1 MKVYHYPKCT
11 TCKRALKWIDE
22 KGVEVEKK
30 HIVEETPSKEEL
42 REIYKKSG
50 LELKKFF
57 NTSGIKYKE
66 MGLKDK
72 LKDMSEEE
80 QLDLLASNGMLIKR
94 PILIGDDFVL
104 VGAKEEEWMKKL
116 GKQCKKI
123 KNKKVLIK
131 IKEIKWE
138 VAKWQKLYLP

>member
-11 TCKRALKWIDE
+11 TCKRALKWIEE

-80 QLDLLASNGMLIKR
+80 QLELLASNGMLIKR

-104 VGAKEEEWMKKL
+104 VGAKEAEWMGKL
-116 GKQCKKI
+116 GK
-123 KNKKVLIK
+123 
-131 IKEIKWE
+131 
-138 VAKWQKLYLP
+138 

>member
-1 MKVYHYPKCT
+1 MKIYYYPKCT

-80 QLDLLASNGMLIKR
+80 QLELLASNGMLIKR

-104 VGAKEEEWMKKL
+104 VGAKELEWMEKL
-116 GKQCKKI
+116 K
-123 KNKKVLIK
+123 
-131 IKEIKWE
+131 
-138 VAKWQKLYLP
+138 

>member
-1 MKVYHYPKCT
+1 MKIYYYPKCT

-80 QLDLLASNGMLIKR
+80 QLELLASNGMLIKR

-104 VGAKEEEWMKKL
+104 VGAKEPEWMEKL
-116 GKQCKKI
+116 K
-123 KNKKVLIK
+123 
-131 IKEIKWE
+131 
-138 VAKWQKLYLP
+138 

>member
-1 MKVYHYPKCT
+1 MKIYYYPKCT

-80 QLDLLASNGMLIKR
+80 QLELLASNGMLIKR

-104 VGAKEEEWMKKL
+104 VGAKEAEWMEKL
-116 GKQCKKI
+116 K
-123 KNKKVLIK
+123 
-131 IKEIKWE
+131 
-138 VAKWQKLYLP
+138 

>member
-30 HIVEETPSKEEL
+30 HIVEEKPSKEEL

-80 QLDLLASNGMLIKR
+80 QLELLASNGMLIKR

-104 VGAKEEEWMKKL
+104 VGAKEEEWMEKL
-116 GKQCKKI
+116 K
-123 KNKKVLIK
+123 
-131 IKEIKWE
+131 
-138 VAKWQKLYLP
+138 

>member
-11 TCKRALKWIDE
+11 TCKRALKWIEE

-42 REIYKKSG
+42 RGIYKKSG

-116 GKQCKKI
+116 GK
-123 KNKKVLIK
+123 
-131 IKEIKWE
+131 
-138 VAKWQKLYLP
+138 